1 MQFLRDNSYI
11 GAHFHR
17 FSDSWNNRFDPVEVV
32 SVGLFFFF
40 NFVFLFLICMFLCL
54 IVFLGKLVG
63 ETEALLALV

>member
-32 SVGLFFFF
+32 PVGF
-40 NFVFLFLICMFLCL
+40 FLFCFSFLNCTFLCL
-54 IVFLGKLVG
+54 IGFLGKLVG
-63 ETEALLALV
+63 ETEALLALI